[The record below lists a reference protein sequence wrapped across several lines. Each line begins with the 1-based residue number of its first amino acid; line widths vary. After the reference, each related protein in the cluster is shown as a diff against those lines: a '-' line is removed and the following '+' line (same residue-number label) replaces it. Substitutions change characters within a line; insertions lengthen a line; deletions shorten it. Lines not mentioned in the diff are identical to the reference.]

1 MSFLQVGRRI
11 ASAVALA
18 ALCTCGTLDRFEVGT
33 SASAE
38 IPKATLLEELIAFV
52 DFPGFD
58 EVDFSKDIENQGVS
72 EDQIDSVRLGSFVIH
87 TGEGSGA
94 TLDFIESASF
104 YAEAEGL
111 PRILVASSE
120 SFAGETS
127 VELDL
132 EEDAELKPYV
142 VAPSMTLSAEI
153 KGKKPAQDTVV
164 TAEVTL
170 TIDAT
175 IPGCE

>member
-1 MSFLQVGRRI
+1 MKFFNAGRGV
-11 ASAVALA
+11 AGAVAVA
-18 ALCTCGTLDRFEVGT
+18 ILCTCGTLDRFDVGT
-33 SASAE
+33 SASAT
-38 IPKATLLEELIAFV
+38 IPKASLLEELIGLV

-58 EVDFSKDIENQGVS
+58 ELDFSQQIANQGVS
-72 EDQIDSVRLGSFVIH
+72 EDQIDSVRLTSFVIH
-87 TGEGSGA
+87 TEGSGA

-104 YAEAEGL
+104 YAEADDL
-111 PRILVASSE
+111 PRILVASSTD
-120 SFAGETS
+120 FAGQTS

-142 VAPSMTLSAEI
+142 VAPSMTLSAEV
-153 KGKKPAQDTVV
+153 KGKKPQQDTKL
-164 TAEVTL
+164 TADVTL